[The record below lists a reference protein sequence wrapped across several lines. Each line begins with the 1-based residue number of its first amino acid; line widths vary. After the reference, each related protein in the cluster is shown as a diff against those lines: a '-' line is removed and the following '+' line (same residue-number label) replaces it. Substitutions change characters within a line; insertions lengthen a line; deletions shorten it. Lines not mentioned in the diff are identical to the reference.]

1 MPRDAPVTRA
11 TRPVRSTRIVTSGVP
26 DHQRRTLTEQPE
38 RDHQRATRPRR
49 GCRSILGDERR
60 QCSVVEG
67 RRTSEQLHRA
77 RRRAQVRVGSL
88 HPEAGGGPRAPPPG
102 PPARPPPPP
111 PPGRGSPPPPA
122 PQPRGR
128 PPPPRRP
135 PPPPP

>member
-60 QCSVVEG
+60 QCSVGEG

-88 HPEAGGGPRAPPPG
+88 HPEAGGAPAAPPPG
-102 PPARPPPPP
+102 PR
-111 PPGRGSPPPPA
+111 
-122 PQPRGR
+122 
-128 PPPPRRP
+128 RRP
-135 PPPPP
+135 PPPPPRRRESRPLPPPPTRRAPPLP